1 MTRDEVIELAMKSHV
16 ASYGPTNMCPSQF
29 EPFIDCVEYL
39 AKLIENA
46 TIERMALVC
55 DEFAIEGDTYGMAYA
70 QACSEA
76 IRGMKT

>member
-1 MTRDEVIELAMKSHV
+1 MNREEVIELAMKSHV
-16 ASYGPTNMCPSQF
+16 ASYGPTSMCPSQF

-46 TIERMALVC
+46 TLERAALRC
-55 DEFAIEGDTYGMAYA
+55 EGLDDGNIGGWYECAA
-70 QACSEA
+70 A